1 MAITSNNQ
9 YLIVTPDAADDEGS
23 YGDNT
28 VYYVE
33 LAGNEPANWQI
44 RPLVLTF
51 NAGYRVSL
59 QTLPKF
65 YKMQNARRN
74 CALQFITDVDDTLY
88 FLTNLNAPRYK
99 IVGIRIASPEPEAW
113 STLVEEDPANV
124 LDWAAPI
131 NRLEYFSFS
140 LFFWC
145 CEAL

>member
-74 CALQFITDVDDTLY
+74 FVLYSLLQMSMTPFIS
-88 FLTNLNAPRYK
+88 
-99 IVGIRIASPEPEAW
+99 SP
-113 STLVEEDPANV
+113 
-124 LDWAAPI
+124 I
-131 NRLEYFSFS
+131 
-140 LFFWC
+140 
-145 CEAL
+145 